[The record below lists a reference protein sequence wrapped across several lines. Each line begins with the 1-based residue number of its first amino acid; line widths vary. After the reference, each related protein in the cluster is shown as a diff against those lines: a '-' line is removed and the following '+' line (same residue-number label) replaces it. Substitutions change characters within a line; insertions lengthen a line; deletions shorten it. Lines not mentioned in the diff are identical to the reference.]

1 MLWYERVPLPSISTN
16 ATHGTAWTN
25 TISVDDMAAVV
36 AQFRLGAEIPG
47 FRSFFPLPLC
57 HIGCPT
63 RLFATDMPAMP
74 SSPRS
79 DMETDLTKLSSPRI
93 FLVRML
99 VFLVLCALIGIVLY
113 KQIVVAFFANPG
125 LNALIG
131 AVLLIGIILSFRQVI
146 RLYPEVRWVNN
157 FRIADPG
164 LAVDRRPTLLAPM
177 AAILGGERSGRMSI
191 SQQTMRHLLDS
202 IATRLDEARDISRY
216 MTGLLVFLGLLG
228 TFWGLIETVGS
239 VGKVIDGLKVGGDA
253 GALFDTLKEGLAAPL
268 GGMGISFSSSLFGL
282 AGSLIL
288 GFLDLQSSQAQNR
301 FYTDL
306 EDWLATTVREYSSG
320 DGGAV
325 AVAGGSGNLQH
336 AIERLR
342 VAVEEGAG
350 TRGTTAAMAN
360 LAEAIQGLVAHMRT
374 EQQMIREW
382 ADGQGEQNR
391 EIKRLLERLARQPEK
406 S

>member
-1 MLWYERVPLPSISTN
+1 
-16 ATHGTAWTN
+16 
-25 TISVDDMAAVV
+25 
-36 AQFRLGAEIPG
+36 
-47 FRSFFPLPLC
+47 
-57 HIGCPT
+57 
-63 RLFATDMPAMP
+63 MP
-74 SSPRS
+74 SGPSPRS
-79 DMETDLTKLSSPRI
+79 AMEIDLNKLSSPRI

-99 VFLVLCALIGIVLY
+99 VFLVLCALVAVVLY
-113 KQIVVAFFANPG
+113 KQIVLAFFANPG

-131 AVLLIGIILSFRQVI
+131 IVLLIGIILAFRQVI
-146 RLYPEVRWVNN
+146 RLYPEVAWVNN

-164 LAVDRRPTLLAPM
+164 LAIDRHPTLLAPM
-177 AAILGGERSGRMSI
+177 AAILGGGGERTGRITI

-306 EDWLATTVREYSSG
+306 EDWLAGTVREYGGDASG
-320 DGGAV
+320 GGGDLPA
-325 AVAGGSGNLQH
+325 

-342 VAVEEGAG
+342 IAMEEGSN
-350 TRGTTAAMAN
+350 RGATAAMAN
-360 LAEAIQGLVAHMRT
+360 LAEAIQGLVGHMRT

-382 ADGQGEQNR
+382 ADGQSEQNR
-391 EIKRLLERLARQPEK
+391 EIKRLLERLARQTEK

>member
-1 MLWYERVPLPSISTN
+1 M
-16 ATHGTAWTN
+16 
-25 TISVDDMAAVV
+25 
-36 AQFRLGAEIPG
+36 EIEL
-47 FRSFFPLPLC
+47 S
-57 HIGCPT
+57 
-63 RLFATDMPAMP
+63 
-74 SSPRS
+74 
-79 DMETDLTKLSSPRI
+79 KLSSPRI

-99 VFLVLCALIGIVLY
+99 VFLVLCALLVVVLY
-113 KQIVVAFFANPG
+113 KQIIVAFFANPG

-131 AVLLIGIILSFRQVI
+131 VVLAIGTILSFRQVI
-146 RLYPEVRWVNN
+146 RLYPEVAWVNN

-164 LAVDRRPTLLAPM
+164 LAVARHPTLLAPM
-177 AAILGGERSGRMSI
+177 AAILGGERTGRMTI

-306 EDWLATTVREYSSG
+306 EDWLASTVREYSSETAAGASGASG
-320 DGGAV
+320 D
-325 AVAGGSGNLQH
+325 LQN

-342 VAVEEGAG
+342 STMEEGG
-350 TRGTTAAMAN
+350 TSRGTTAAMAN

-391 EIKRLLERLARQPEK
+391 EIKKLIERIARQPEK
-406 S
+406 N

>member
-1 MLWYERVPLPSISTN
+1 
-16 ATHGTAWTN
+16 
-25 TISVDDMAAVV
+25 
-36 AQFRLGAEIPG
+36 
-47 FRSFFPLPLC
+47 
-57 HIGCPT
+57 
-63 RLFATDMPAMP
+63 MP
-74 SSPRS
+74 SGPSSRS
-79 DMETDLTKLSSPRI
+79 DMEIELSKLSSPRI

-99 VFLVLCALIGIVLY
+99 VFLVLCALITVVLY
-113 KQIVVAFFANPG
+113 KQIILAFFANPG

-131 AVLLIGIILSFRQVI
+131 GVLLIGIILSFRQVI
-146 RLYPEVRWVNN
+146 RLYPEVSWVNN

-164 LAVDRRPTLLAPM
+164 LAIDRRPKLLAPM
-177 AAILGGERSGRMSI
+177 AAILGGERAGRMTI

-253 GALFDTLKEGLAAPL
+253 ASVFDTLKEGLAAPL

-306 EDWLATTVREYSSG
+306 EDWLASTVREYG
-320 DGGAV
+320 DGSGM
-325 AVAGGSGNLQH
+325 GGELQH
-336 AIERLR
+336 AMERIR
-342 VAVEEGAG
+342 AVVEEGG
-350 TRGTTAAMAN
+350 GSRSTTAAMAN

-391 EIKRLLERLARQPEK
+391 EIKKLLERIAKQPEK

>member
-1 MLWYERVPLPSISTN
+1 
-16 ATHGTAWTN
+16 
-25 TISVDDMAAVV
+25 
-36 AQFRLGAEIPG
+36 
-47 FRSFFPLPLC
+47 
-57 HIGCPT
+57 
-63 RLFATDMPAMP
+63 MP
-74 SSPRS
+74 SGASPRS
-79 DMETDLTKLSSPRI
+79 TLDIEYTKLSSPSV

-99 VFLVLCALIGIVLY
+99 VFLVLCTLVGVVLY
-113 KQIVVAFFANPG
+113 KQIIQAFFANPG

-131 AVLLIGIILSFRQVI
+131 AVLFIGIVLAFRQVI
-146 RLYPEVRWVNN
+146 RLYPEVSWVNN

-164 LAVDRRPTLLAPM
+164 LAPARHPKLLAPM
-177 AAILGGERSGRMSI
+177 AMILGGERTGRMSI
-191 SQQTMRHLLDS
+191 TQTTMRHLLDS

-306 EDWLATTVREYSSG
+306 EDWLSTTVREYGTGEVAAVASSG
-320 DGGAV
+320 GGVASGELQAAV
-325 AVAGGSGNLQH
+325 
-336 AIERLR
+336 ERLR
-342 VAVEEGAG
+342 SALEEGSAS
-350 TRGTTAAMAN
+350 RGTTAAMAS
-360 LAEAIQGLVAHMRT
+360 LAEAIQALVSHMRT

-391 EIKRLLERLARQPEK
+391 EIRRLLERIARQPEK

>member
-1 MLWYERVPLPSISTN
+1 
-16 ATHGTAWTN
+16 
-25 TISVDDMAAVV
+25 MAQGSAS
-36 AQFRLGAEIPG
+36 
-47 FRSFFPLPLC
+47 RSSLEL
-57 HIGCPT
+57 
-63 RLFATDMPAMP
+63 
-74 SSPRS
+74 
-79 DMETDLTKLSSPRI
+79 ELTKLSSPRI

-99 VFLVLCALIGIVLY
+99 VFLVLCALVAVVLY
-113 KQIVVAFFANPG
+113 KQIMAAFMANPG
-125 LNALIG
+125 LNALIL
-131 AVLLIGIILSFRQVI
+131 AVLLIGTILSFRQVI
-146 RLYPEVRWVNN
+146 RLYPEVAWVNN

-164 LAVDRRPTLLAPM
+164 LALDRRPVLLAPM
-177 AAILGGERSGRMSI
+177 AAILGRERTGRMSI

-239 VGKVIDGLKVGGDA
+239 VSHIIDGLKVGGDS
-253 GALFDTLKEGLAAPL
+253 GSMFDTLKEGLAAPL

-306 EDWLATTVREYSSG
+306 EDWLASTVREYTGESG
-320 DGGAV
+320 PTA
-325 AVAGGSGNLQH
+325 AGGNEMQ
-336 AIERLR
+336 AAVERLR
-342 VAVEEGAG
+342 TSVEEMGAS
-350 TRGTTAAMAN
+350 RGTTAAMAN
-360 LAEAIQGLVAHMRT
+360 LADAIQGLVQHMRG

-391 EIKRLLERLARQPEK
+391 EIKKLLERIAAQPERHL
-406 S
+406 SGDL

>member
-1 MLWYERVPLPSISTN
+1 
-16 ATHGTAWTN
+16 
-25 TISVDDMAAVV
+25 
-36 AQFRLGAEIPG
+36 
-47 FRSFFPLPLC
+47 
-57 HIGCPT
+57 
-63 RLFATDMPAMP
+63 MPAGP
-74 SSPRS
+74 APRS
-79 DMETDLTKLSSPRI
+79 AMEIELTKMSTPRI

-99 VFLVLCALIGIVLY
+99 VFLVACSLVAVVLY
-113 KQIVVAFFANPG
+113 KQITVAFFANPG

-131 AVLLIGIILSFRQVI
+131 IVLAIGILLAFRQVI

-164 LAVDRRPTLLAPM
+164 LALDRHPTLLAPM
-177 AAILGGERSGRMSI
+177 AAILGGERTGRMSI
-191 SQQTMRHLLDS
+191 TQQTMRHLLDS

-228 TFWGLIETVGS
+228 TFWGLIATVGS
-239 VGKVIDGLKVGGDA
+239 VGKVIDGLRVGGDA

-306 EDWLATTVREYSSG
+306 EDWLATTVRHYGSDDAPGSDVPAALDKLRAAMEE
-320 DGGAV
+320 
-325 AVAGGSGNLQH
+325 GSGS
-336 AIERLR
+336 
-342 VAVEEGAG
+342 
-350 TRGTTAAMAN
+350 RGTTTAMAN

-391 EIKRLLERLARQPEK
+391 EIKRLLERLAKQPEK

>member
-1 MLWYERVPLPSISTN
+1 
-16 ATHGTAWTN
+16 
-25 TISVDDMAAVV
+25 
-36 AQFRLGAEIPG
+36 
-47 FRSFFPLPLC
+47 
-57 HIGCPT
+57 
-63 RLFATDMPAMP
+63 
-74 SSPRS
+74 
-79 DMETDLTKLSSPRI
+79 MEVELTKLSSPRI

-99 VFLVLCALIGIVLY
+99 VFLVLCALVMVVLY
-113 KQIVVAFFANPG
+113 KQIIQAFFANPG

-131 AVLLIGIILSFRQVI
+131 VVLLVGIILAFRQVI
-146 RLYPEVRWVNN
+146 RLYPEVSWVNN

-164 LAVDRRPTLLAPM
+164 LAIARHPTLLAPM
-177 AAILGGERSGRMSI
+177 AAILGGERTGRMSI
-191 SQQTMRHLLDS
+191 TQQTMRHLLDS

-253 GALFDTLKEGLAAPL
+253 GALFDTLKGGLAAPL

-306 EDWLATTVREYSSG
+306 EDWLATTVREYGSDTPAG
-320 DGGAV
+320 DMQGA
-325 AVAGGSGNLQH
+325 
-336 AIERLR
+336 IDRLR
-342 VAVEEGAG
+342 SAVEEGGSGGGRA
-350 TRGTTAAMAN
+350 TTAAMAN

-391 EIKRLLERLARQPEK
+391 EIKRLLERLAKQPEK

>member
-1 MLWYERVPLPSISTN
+1 
-16 ATHGTAWTN
+16 
-25 TISVDDMAAVV
+25 MAS
-36 AQFRLGAEIPG
+36 G
-47 FRSFFPLPLC
+47 
-57 HIGCPT
+57 
-63 RLFATDMPAMP
+63 P
-74 SSPRS
+74 SSRS
-79 DMETDLTKLSSPRI
+79 AIEIELNKLSTPRI

-99 VFLVLCALIGIVLY
+99 VFLIVCALVAIVLY
-113 KQIVVAFFANPG
+113 RQIIQAFFANPG
-125 LNALIG
+125 LNGLIG
-131 AVLLIGIILSFRQVI
+131 LVLLVGIILSFRQVI
-146 RLYPEVRWVNN
+146 RLYPEVSWVNN
-157 FRIADPG
+157 FRVADPG
-164 LAVDRRPTLLAPM
+164 LAVERHPTLLAPM
-177 AAILGGERSGRMSI
+177 AAILGGERTGRMTI

-239 VGKVIDGLKVGGDA
+239 VGEVIHDLKVGGDA
-253 GALFDTLKEGLAAPL
+253 GALFDTLKQGLARPL

-288 GFLDLQSSQAQNR
+288 GFLDLQSSGAQNR

-306 EDWLATTVREYSSG
+306 EDWLATTVREYGGG
-320 DGGAV
+320 DS
-325 AVAGGSGNLQH
+325 AGGDLQG

-342 VAVEEGAG
+342 AAVEEGGAN
-350 TRGTTAAMAN
+350 RNTTTAMAN

>member
-1 MLWYERVPLPSISTN
+1 
-16 ATHGTAWTN
+16 
-25 TISVDDMAAVV
+25 
-36 AQFRLGAEIPG
+36 
-47 FRSFFPLPLC
+47 
-57 HIGCPT
+57 
-63 RLFATDMPAMP
+63 MP
-74 SSPRS
+74 SSSRS
-79 DMETDLTKLSSPRI
+79 DMKIDLSKLSSPTI

-99 VFLVLCALIGIVLY
+99 VFLVLCALIAVVLY
-113 KQIVVAFFANPG
+113 KQIFTAFLANPG

-131 AVLLIGIILSFRQVI
+131 AVLLIGIILAFRQVI
-146 RLYPEVRWVNN
+146 RLYPEVSWVNN

-164 LAVDRRPTLLAPM
+164 LAVERRPKLLAPM
-177 AAILGGERSGRMSI
+177 AAILGGERSGRMTI
-191 SQQTMRHLLDS
+191 TQQTMRHLLDS
-202 IATRLDEARDISRY
+202 MATRLDEARDISRY

-253 GALFDTLKEGLAAPL
+253 GSLFDTLKQGLAAPL

-306 EDWLATTVREYSSG
+306 EDWLATTVREY
-320 DGGAV
+320 GGEGPP
-325 AVAGGSGNLQH
+325 VAGGGGDLQRS
-336 AIERLR
+336 IDRLR
-342 VAVEEGAG
+342 TAVEEGAG
-350 TRGTTAAMAN
+350 TRSTTAAMAN

-382 ADGQGEQNR
+382 ADGQGEQNK

>member
-1 MLWYERVPLPSISTN
+1 M
-16 ATHGTAWTN
+16 
-25 TISVDDMAAVV
+25 
-36 AQFRLGAEIPG
+36 EI
-47 FRSFFPLPLC
+47 
-57 HIGCPT
+57 
-63 RLFATDMPAMP
+63 
-74 SSPRS
+74 
-79 DMETDLTKLSSPRI
+79 ELTKLSSPRI

-99 VFLVLCALIGIVLY
+99 VFLVLCALITVVLY
-113 KQIVVAFFANPG
+113 RQIITAFFANPG
-125 LNALIG
+125 LNALIV
-131 AVLLIGIILSFRQVI
+131 AVLLIGTILSFRQVL
-146 RLYPEVRWVNN
+146 RLRPEIAWVNN
-157 FRIADPG
+157 FRISDPG
-164 LAVDRRPTLLAPM
+164 LAIERQHPTLLAPM
-177 AAILGGERSGRMSI
+177 AAILGGERTGRMTI

-306 EDWLATTVREYSSG
+306 EDWLASTVREYSG
-320 DGGAV
+320 EG
-325 AVAGGSGNLQH
+325 AGGGGEVQ
-336 AIERLR
+336 AAVERLR
-342 VAVEEGAG
+342 LTLEEGGAG
-350 TRGTTAAMAN
+350 RGTTAAMAN
-360 LAEAIQGLVAHMRT
+360 LAEAIQGLVSHMRT

-391 EIKRLLERLARQPEK
+391 EIKKLLERIARQPEK
-406 S
+406 N

>member
-1 MLWYERVPLPSISTN
+1 MPP
-16 ATHGTAWTN
+16 
-25 TISVDDMAAVV
+25 
-36 AQFRLGAEIPG
+36 GA
-47 FRSFFPLPLC
+47 
-57 HIGCPT
+57 
-63 RLFATDMPAMP
+63 
-74 SSPRS
+74 SPRS
-79 DMETDLTKLSSPRI
+79 SIEIEYTKLSSPSV

-99 VFLVLCALIGIVLY
+99 VFLVLCTLVGVVLY
-113 KQIVVAFFANPG
+113 KQIIQAFFANPG

-131 AVLLIGIILSFRQVI
+131 AVLFIGIVLAFRQVI
-146 RLYPEVRWVNN
+146 RLYPEVSWVNN

-164 LAVDRRPTLLAPM
+164 LAPARHPKLLAPM
-177 AAILGGERSGRMSI
+177 AMILGGERTGRMSI
-191 SQQTMRHLLDS
+191 TQTTMRHLLDS

-306 EDWLATTVREYSSG
+306 EDWLATTVREYG
-320 DGGAV
+320 TAEV
-325 AVAGGSGNLQH
+325 AVAASGGGGVASGELQ
-336 AIERLR
+336 AVVERLR
-342 VAVEEGAG
+342 SVLEEGSAS
-350 TRGTTAAMAN
+350 RGTTAAMSS
-360 LAEAIQGLVAHMRT
+360 LAEAIQALVSHMRT

-391 EIKRLLERLARQPEK
+391 EIRRLLERIARQPEK